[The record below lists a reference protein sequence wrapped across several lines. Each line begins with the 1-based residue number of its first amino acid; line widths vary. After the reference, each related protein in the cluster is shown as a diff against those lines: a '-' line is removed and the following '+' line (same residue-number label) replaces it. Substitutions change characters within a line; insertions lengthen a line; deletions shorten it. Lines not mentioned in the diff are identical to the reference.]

1 MQDILQNLKRND
13 GLLDSE
19 IAIAIGTSVAIACGR
34 VVVLIILKTAI
45 TPLRSASNEAI
56 VVA

>member
-1 MQDILQNLKRND
+1 MLALTP
-13 GLLDSE
+13 SP
-19 IAIAIGTSVAIACGR
+19 SS
-34 VVVLIILKTAI
+34 IILKTAI